1 LVLEPKKRWFLW
13 HALLMLGIFA
23 GPLVGVVYMLV
34 EQIQGNADWGAILIC
49 SIGSLLMFAFLLLG
63 LSGPGRFKRWARFD
77 RRAGLLTMSRRP
89 FGFWSPLQV
98 VQSRPLTDLVCIQ
111 LLYGGFHSESTEIG
125 EPGTP
130 GSVIHPNYHSYQ
142 LNLVFDDPKEPRYN
156 LATHSDWKW
165 IREAGQKLAD
175 FLGIPVADQLA
186 HSA

>member
-1 LVLEPKKRWFLW
+1 
-13 HALLMLGIFA
+13 M
-23 GPLVGVVYMLV
+23 
-34 EQIQGNADWGAILIC
+34 
-49 SIGSLLMFAFLLLG
+49 
-63 LSGPGRFKRWARFD
+63 
-77 RRAGLLTMSRRP
+77 
-89 FGFWSPLQV
+89 

-165 IREAGQKLAD
+165 MREAGQTLAD